1 MYIISYPPKHSKIP
15 STLSHAQTFLR
26 KNKQATKKPTAKDES
41 KTKNRS
47 KEKQKGKRSTV
58 FVLRRGL
65 FVTLNPDLHVL
76 TLVQVSVLQSNRIY
90 S

>member
-1 MYIISYPPKHSKIP
+1 MYIILYPLKHSKIP
-15 STLSHAQTFLR
+15 RTLTHVQTFLR
-26 KNKQATKKPTAKDES
+26 KNKQTTKKPIAKDES

-58 FVLRRGL
+58 CGSEERA
-65 FVTLNPDLHVL
+65 VTLNPDLHVL
-76 TLVQVSVLQSNRIY
+76 TLVQVSVLQTNRIY